1 MEPLASEVTE
11 AEPRETGKGRHARGG
26 PPGNRKALKHGYYSL
41 VKLVKS
47 RGGALDKRTILGK
60 MVIETAQQLEADLGG
75 DLSTAQKMLV
85 QDVAIDTLL
94 LQALQARLDVAP
106 IRKGKIHP
114 VYILRAQLIAQRRE
128 SLKLLGLKRVSKQ
141 VSITD
146 LLNGST
152 EQPESDTRQ

>member
-1 MEPLASEVTE
+1 MEPVSSEMGE
-11 AEPRETGKGRHARGG
+11 AGHPGTGKGRRVRGG

-60 MVIETAQQLEADLGG
+60 MVIETARQLEADLGG

-94 LQALQARLDVAP
+94 LQALQVRLDGAP

-114 VYILRAQLIAQRRE
+114 VYTLRFQLVAQRRE
-128 SLKLLGLKRVSKQ
+128 TLKLLGLKRVSKQ
-141 VSITD
+141 ITISD
-146 LLNGST
+146 LLNGDT
-152 EQPESDTRQ
+152 EQPQADTRR